1 MQLVA
6 YILIYPILW
15 MISLLPFRLLYMVSD
30 FLYLFMFHLVGYR
43 RKVVNA
49 NLNLVFPNKTQHD
62 ITVISKKFYHHL
74 CDLMVE
80 SIKLM
85 TISEFDLKR
94 RYKFTNIDELKQ
106 YEDGERSIV
115 LMCGH
120 YANFEWIFILDRYVK
135 FKCYAVYKRLSNKYF
150 DTLVKRI
157 RGRFNGYLITTKEA
171 IPTLQNLKK
180 LGELTINGFNADQ
193 SPKINKA
200 YHWEKFMGIMVPV
213 HTGAEMLAKKLDMS
227 VVFVSVKKTKRGYY
241 ETTFETI
248 AENPHT
254 FKDYEITDTFLGLL
268 EKQIYEAPEYYL
280 WTHKRWKHKDA
291 VPTKYR

>member
-94 RYKFTNIDELKQ
+94 RYKFTNINELKQ

-115 LMCGH
+115 LMC
-120 YANFEWIFILDRYVK
+120 
-135 FKCYAVYKRLSNKYF
+135 
-150 DTLVKRI
+150 
-157 RGRFNGYLITTKEA
+157 
-171 IPTLQNLKK
+171 
-180 LGELTINGFNADQ
+180 
-193 SPKINKA
+193 
-200 YHWEKFMGIMVPV
+200 
-213 HTGAEMLAKKLDMS
+213 
-227 VVFVSVKKTKRGYY
+227 
-241 ETTFETI
+241 
-248 AENPHT
+248 
-254 FKDYEITDTFLGLL
+254 
-268 EKQIYEAPEYYL
+268 
-280 WTHKRWKHKDA
+280 
-291 VPTKYR
+291 